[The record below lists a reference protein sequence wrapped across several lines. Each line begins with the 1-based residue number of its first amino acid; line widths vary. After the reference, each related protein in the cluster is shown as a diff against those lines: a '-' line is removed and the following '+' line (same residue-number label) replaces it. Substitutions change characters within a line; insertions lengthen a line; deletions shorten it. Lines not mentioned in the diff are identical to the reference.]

1 MEDDEQE
8 QRRRK
13 VEAGRAK
20 VNGSA
25 DSSRCPGVD
34 SLRAGSSARHHPLPG
49 ADEVGRRPP
58 SLHSRFFR
66 RLGWEP
72 PPGRRHLESAALCL
86 NPPLPRSPPISGGGR
101 VAFRW
106 EAGRGARRG

>member
-25 DSSRCPGVD
+25 DSSCCPGVN
-34 SLRAGSSARHHPLPG
+34 S
-49 ADEVGRRPP
+49 
-58 SLHSRFFR
+58 
-66 RLGWEP
+66 
-72 PPGRRHLESAALCL
+72 
-86 NPPLPRSPPISGGGR
+86 
-101 VAFRW
+101 
-106 EAGRGARRG
+106 